1 MKRQTRNQLV
11 LDLGR
16 GGSTLPPVA
25 APEELLQALADLLL
39 EAFARQ
45 NNHIITNSLA
55 PLPLHAALH
64 HLFASHWFRTDE
76 YIAARA

>member
-16 GGSTLPPVA
+16 GGSTLPRVA

-39 EAFARQ
+39 EAFGRQ
-45 NNHIITNSLA
+45 NNEIA
-55 PLPLHAALH
+55 VVREVRD
-64 HLFASHWFRTDE
+64 ASKDHV
-76 YIAARA
+76 